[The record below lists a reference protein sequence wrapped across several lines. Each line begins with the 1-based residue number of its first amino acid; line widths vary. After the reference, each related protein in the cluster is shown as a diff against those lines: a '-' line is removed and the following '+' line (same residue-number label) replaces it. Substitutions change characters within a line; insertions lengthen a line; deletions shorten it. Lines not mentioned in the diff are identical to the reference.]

1 LLWSGGSCILNFMTL
16 KEKIEAVLH
25 ERSFEIRDGA
35 SKMDVVESNDYE
47 QIALDIIEILVRDH
61 GLEVE
66 E

>member
-1 LLWSGGSCILNFMTL
+1 MTI
-16 KEKIEAVLH
+16 KEKIEAVLR
-25 ERSFEIRDGA
+25 ERSFEIHDGA
-35 SKMDVVESNDYE
+35 LKMDVVESNDYE